1 MCYARY
7 MNPKLQATRAVLSLL
22 ARRAMLFGTIVA
34 VVVFALILLGCW
46 ALAYYVS
53 PWWWILLVAYIPVL
67 LAFILV
73 WLIANFLLNKLYPV
87 KHLSGTQRKAVG
99 SFADK
104 LQRLAEARGI
114 GWPMFAFICF
124 KDLLFYR
131 DLRTARNTIEDGT
144 SLKRDFE
151 DLEKLF

>member
-1 MCYARY
+1 M
-7 MNPKLQATRAVLSLL
+7 
-22 ARRAMLFGTIVA
+22 FGTIVA
-34 VVVFALILLGCW
+34 AVVFIAIFVGCW

-53 PWWWILLVAYIPVL
+53 PWWWILLVAYAPILLTFVL
-67 LAFILV
+67 IRLFV
-73 WLIANFLLNKLYPV
+73 GFLLNRLYPI
-87 KHLSGTQRKAVG
+87 KNLTKTQRKAA
-99 SFADK
+99 SNFADK

-144 SLKRDFE
+144 SLRKDFE
-151 DLEKLF
+151 NLEKILSS

>member
-1 MCYARY
+1 

-34 VVVFALILLGCW
+34 SVVLALIFLGCW

-53 PWWWILLVAYIPVL
+53 PWWWILLIAYVPVL
-67 LAFILV
+67 LAFIV
-73 WLIANFLLNKLYPV
+73 IRLIAGFLLDKLYPV
-87 KHLSGTQRKAVG
+87 KNLSKTQNESAS

-151 DLEKLF
+151 ELEKLF

>member
-1 MCYARY
+1 
-7 MNPKLQATRAVLSLL
+7 MNSKLQATRAVLSLL
-22 ARRAMLFGTIVA
+22 ARRTLLFGTVVA
-34 VVVFALILLGCW
+34 AAVFVLIFLACW

-53 PWWWILLVAYIPVL
+53 PWWWILLVAYVPIL
-67 LAFILV
+67 LAFIV
-73 WLIANFLLNKLYPV
+73 IRLIVGFLLNKLYPV
-87 KHLSGTQRKAVG
+87 KNLSKTQKK
-99 SFADK
+99 STSDFADK

-124 KDLLFYR
+124 KDLLFYH

-151 DLEKLF
+151 KLEKLF